1 MFAVGNFI
9 SALATVIDIVLNI
22 FMILIFIRAVISW
35 FSPDPYNQL
44 YQFLIRVTEPVLR
57 YIRKFTPA
65 SFGMMDIS
73 PVIAILIIIFLRVFL
88 VQTLHSIAISMR

>member
-22 FMILIFIRAVISW
+22 YMILIFFRAIISW
-35 FSPDPYNQL
+35 FSPDPYNSL

-57 YIRKFTPA
+57 YIRKFIPA

-88 VQTLHSIAISMR
+88 VQTLHGIGVSMR

>member
-9 SALATVIDIVLNI
+9 SALATVINIILNI
-22 FMILIFIRAVISW
+22 YMWLIFGRAIISW
-35 FSPDPYNQL
+35 FSPDPYNPL

-57 YIRKFTPA
+57 YIRRFVPV

-88 VQTLHSIAISMR
+88 VQTLHGIALSLR

>member
-22 FMILIFIRAVISW
+22 YMILIFFRAIISW
-35 FSPDPYNQL
+35 FSPDPYNSL

-57 YIRKFTPA
+57 YIRKFIPA

-88 VQTLHSIAISMR
+88 VQTLHGIGASMR